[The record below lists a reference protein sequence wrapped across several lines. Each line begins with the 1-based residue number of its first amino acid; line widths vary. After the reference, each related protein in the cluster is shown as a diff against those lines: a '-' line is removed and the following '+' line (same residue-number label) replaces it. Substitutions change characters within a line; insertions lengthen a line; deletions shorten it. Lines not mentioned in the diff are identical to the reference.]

1 MRIGLFDSGVG
12 GLNVLK
18 EFLKKYPHNEYY
30 YYGDTKNVPYG
41 DKDKETLLNLS
52 SNIIKFFEQKQ
63 VDLIIIACGTI
74 SSNCFEELKQIT
86 SIPLISV
93 IEPTIA
99 YVKGLKKEKIAVFGT
114 RRTIDSHIFRNKL
127 EQDIL
132 EIAPIEFVPMIE
144 KNEIDTLVVKKYVD
158 LLDDYDVLILGCT
171 HYPLLMKE
179 ITKYLKKDIVIIDM
193 GVCLVNQI
201 NLMNETKQ
209 IINLYFTKVDE
220 NLINNIDNI
229 LECEYSLIK
238 L

>member
-127 EQDIL
+127 EQDVL